1 MLEIKAGRVPLEEVL
16 RDAEALAPE
25 LEEAHRTSRLPAHP
39 DYGRADRLLRRVG
52 EELARRW
59 VMKEPGPLGRDA
71 PAPPAVEWTEEES

>member
-1 MLEIKAGRVPLEEVL
+1 VL

-25 LEEAHRTSRLPAHP
+25 LEEAHRTSRLPAFP

-71 PAPPAVEWTEEES
+71 PAPPAVEWKEEES